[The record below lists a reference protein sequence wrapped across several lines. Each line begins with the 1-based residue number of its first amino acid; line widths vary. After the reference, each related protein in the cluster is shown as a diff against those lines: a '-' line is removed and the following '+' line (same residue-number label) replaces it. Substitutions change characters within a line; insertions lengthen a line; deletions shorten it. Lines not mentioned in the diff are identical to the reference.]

1 MVDILDE
8 IDEEIKQDKVFQWW
22 KRYGPYV
29 LGLLGAVIIG
39 SAGYYDWGEY
49 KERKIEERS
58 HQFAQAVELRN
69 QGDEEGAAQALA
81 RVADTSDSYA
91 MLASFERAK
100 SLVNLG
106 DIEDAVAVYDKVAND
121 EAVDGLY
128 RELATVFSVMQQ
140 LDAGDAEV
148 LSNRLSP
155 LTGDGKPFRFAAL
168 ELTALLAI
176 RSGDL
181 EKAKKLFG
189 DLQKSEDLPGQMQ
202 ARAGEYLTAL
212 EIN

>member
-8 IDEEIKQDKVFQWW
+8 IDDEIKQDKVFQWW

-29 LGLLGAVIIG
+29 LGLLGAVIFG
-39 SAGYYDWGEY
+39 FAGYYGWLGY
-49 KERKIEERS
+49 KESKIEERS
-58 HQFAQAVELRN
+58 QQFAQAVELRN
-69 QGDEEGAAQALA
+69 QGDEEGAARALA

-106 DIEDAVAVYDKVAND
+106 NIDDAVAVYDKVAND
-121 EAVDGLY
+121 KSVDSLY
-128 RELATVFSVMQQ
+128 RDLATVFSVMQQ
-140 LDAGDAEV
+140 LDKGDAEA

-155 LTGDGKPFRFAAL
+155 LAGEGKPFRFAAM

-176 RSGDL
+176 RSGDVD
-181 EKAKKLFG
+181 KAQKLF
-189 DLQKSEDLPGQMQ
+189 SELKDQEGLPGQMK
-202 ARAGEYLTAL
+202 ARAEEYLTAL
-212 EIN
+212 SIN

>member
-22 KRYGPYV
+22 KKFGPYV
-29 LGLLGAVIIG
+29 LGLVGAVIIG
-39 SAGYYDWGEY
+39 SAGYYGWLEY
-49 KERKIEERS
+49 QKQKIEERS

-106 DIEDAVAVYDKVAND
+106 NIEDAVAVYDKVAND
-121 EAVDGLY
+121 TAVDGLY

-140 LDAGDAEV
+140 LDQGDPE
-148 LSNRLSP
+148 LLTNRLSP
-155 LTGDGKPFRFAAL
+155 LTTEGKPFRFAAL
-168 ELTALLAI
+168 EMTALLAI
-176 RSGDL
+176 RSGDIDKAKSLFADL
-181 EKAKKLFG
+181 EK
-189 DLQKSEDLPGQMQ
+189 QEELPGQMK

-212 EIN
+212 DIN